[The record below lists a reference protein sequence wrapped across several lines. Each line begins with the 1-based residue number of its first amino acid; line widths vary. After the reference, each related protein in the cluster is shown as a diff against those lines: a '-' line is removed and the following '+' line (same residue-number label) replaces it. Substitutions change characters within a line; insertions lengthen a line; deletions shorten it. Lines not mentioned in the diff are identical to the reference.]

1 MSYSTSY
8 DSRGKANR
16 PKYKENKRAYKI
28 IYLTANLAFFV
39 SFLSF
44 MARNNQ
50 AMADGITPSVLDDS
64 SLPIIV

>member
-1 MSYSTSY
+1 MSL
-8 DSRGKANR
+8 NR
-16 PKYKENKRAYKI
+16 SFGDENEVSKYKENKRAYKI